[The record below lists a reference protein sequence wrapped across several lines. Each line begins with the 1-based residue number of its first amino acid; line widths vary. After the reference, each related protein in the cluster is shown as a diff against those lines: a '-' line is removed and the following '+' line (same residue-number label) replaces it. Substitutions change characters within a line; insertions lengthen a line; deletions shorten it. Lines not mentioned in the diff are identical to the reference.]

1 MKFKKS
7 ASKSQKSSKKNR
19 KGAAEEICLCCYLED
34 KIERVLVDRHE
45 RQPIAAERLLY
56 LIMSDE
62 PNVPVSFDLFDGA
75 LICLEGEGVIENDGG
90 RIKLATRSNQSQSRL
105 VN

>member
-1 MKFKKS
+1 MKIKKNTS
-7 ASKSQKSSKKNR
+7 MSKKSSKKNR

-34 KIERVLVDRHE
+34 KIERVLVEGHE
-45 RQPIAAERLLY
+45 PQPIAAERLLY

-90 RIKLATRSNQSQSRL
+90 QIKLANRASQSQSRL